1 MNAARVFRQ
10 PALFA
15 CAGLA
20 VALSAAASQQP
31 DPRSS
36 LLVSSSWLATHLRDP
51 NLVLLHVSSA
61 DEYARAHIAG
71 AQFISTAEIATPRP
85 DTSFSTRT
93 LEMLPADELRQRL
106 EKFGITDRSRIV
118 VYFGNNQVAPSTRI
132 MLTFDYAGLGA
143 ATSLL
148 DGGMPA
154 WIAAGNTTTNN
165 ALAPTQGNLG
175 PLTINS
181 LVVTGEWVR
190 DNATKPG
197 YVLVDVR
204 STVYYDGTTAGGPQ
218 GRQQKGHI
226 PGARS
231 IPFDSLWTK
240 ANELRPANELRD
252 ILARAGIKAG
262 DTVVSYC
269 HIGQQATSVIFAAR
283 SLGIK
288 AVLYDGS
295 FEDWIL
301 RNWPIELPPPR

>member
-1 MNAARVFRQ
+1 MNAARFFRQ

-20 VALSAAASQQP
+20 VALSASASQQP
-31 DPRSS
+31 DPRST
-36 LLVSSSWLATHLRDP
+36 LLVGSSWLATHLHDP
-51 NLVLLHVSSA
+51 NLVLLHVGTA
-61 DEYARAHIAG
+61 DEYAKAHITG
-71 AQFISTAEIATPRP
+71 AQFISTADVATPRP
-85 DTSFSTRT
+85 DTTFKTRT
-93 LEMLPADELRQRL
+93 LEMLQADELRLRL
-106 EKFGITDRSRIV
+106 EKYGITGTSRIV
-118 VYFGNNQVAPSTRI
+118 VYFGSNQVTPSTRV
-132 MLTFDYAGLGA
+132 MLTLDYAGLGN

-154 WIAAGNTTTNN
+154 WVAAGNTTTADVPPPKQGSLG
-165 ALAPTQGNLG
+165 ALTVNP
-175 PLTINS
+175 

-197 YVLVDVR
+197 YALVDAR
-204 STVYYDGTTAGGPQ
+204 NTVYYDGTTAGGPQ

-226 PGARS
+226 PGAKS
-231 IPFDSLWTK
+231 IPFDSMWTK

-252 ILARAGIKAG
+252 ILTRAGIKAG

-269 HIGQQATSVIFAAR
+269 HIGQQATSIIFAAR